1 MSDIASSVHGG
12 MMAVVLQPTA
22 DDRATDFKAVTD
34 APAGERYS
42 GPGLVVAAYASIWVI
57 AMIWVIVLWRKSI
70 ALTERLDGLE
80 RAIDRAAAANEKK
93 DKASAVDDKLAGVQ
107 AKAKAA
113 AQATKKTEG
122 ETAS

>member
-1 MSDIASSVHGG
+1 MSHYGTV
-12 MMAVVLQPTA
+12 AVVLQPTA

-42 GPGLVVAAYASIWVI
+42 GGTLVVAAYA
-57 AMIWVIVLWRKSI
+57 AIWVIVMVWIIALWRKSTS
-70 ALTERLDGLE
+70 LTERLDGLE

-93 DKASAVDDKLAGVQ
+93 TAGDDKLAAVQ

-113 AQATKKTEG
+113 AQAQKTKTDAEAEDG
-122 ETAS
+122 EPAS